1 MTPEELQ
8 GELHEALRQPAATL
22 EAEADI
28 LERAHEILQGALKGK
43 EG

>member
-1 MTPEELQ
+1 MTLGELS
-8 GELHEALRQPAATL
+8 EALHEALSQPAATL

-28 LERAHEILQGALKGK
+28 LERAHEVLQGALKRK